1 MGASAC
7 GMVLA
12 ASLTACSGE
21 AATDPTGDSDASE
34 SRAPA
39 VGAAGSESSAPTS
52 GEASDARV
60 VVDGKTYRFAFH
72 DFTID
77 EGAAAMNGVAEVC
90 DPSFMGAAFRAEG
103 FLVDDSRSVVVENS
117 ILAGR
122 IRLTLPT
129 PGNEDEI
136 PAEVSVLIV
145 GDAVDGADTLDNG
158 VPGEFSV
165 DGPTASGRF
174 EVPRRGS
181 STSDACS
188 RCG

>member
-1 MGASAC
+1 
-7 GMVLA
+7 MVLA

-21 AATDPTGDSDASE
+21 DATDPTGDSDASE

-129 PGNEDEI
+129 PGNEDDI

-145 GDAVDGADTLDNG
+145 GDAVDGADGALDQKEMG
-158 VPGEFSV
+158 VEIVDAEDGGHGFS
-165 DGPTASGRF
+165 A
-174 EVPRRGS
+174 RRGRRRRAARRRRS
-181 STSDACS
+181 
-188 RCG
+188 